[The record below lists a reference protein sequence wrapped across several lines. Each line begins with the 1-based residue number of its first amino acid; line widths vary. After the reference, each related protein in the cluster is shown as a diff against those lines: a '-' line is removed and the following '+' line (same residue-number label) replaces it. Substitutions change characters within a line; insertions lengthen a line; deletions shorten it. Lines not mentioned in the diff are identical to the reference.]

1 MAPRTHGNGNYYPIR
16 TIVHHYSPLFTITHS
31 LFTIT
36 HSLFTITTTIQ
47 PLPLLCLASF
57 CTITFHD
64 SSFSLA
70 LPQAVD
76 VLTHT
81 LNHHHA
87 GSNVDFTENELAVV
101 SGRIRDMSTSG
112 GGAPRVNVDHVI
124 ELVMCRWS
132 TKMRDREVDLR
143 KTFRAGDVDLNNV
156 LSFGKWVGGKEAVG
170 EEAV

>member
-1 MAPRTHGNGNYYPIR
+1 MTP
-16 TIVHHYSPLFTITHS
+16 
-31 LFTIT
+31 
-36 HSLFTITTTIQ
+36 
-47 PLPLLCLASF
+47 
-57 CTITFHD
+57 
-64 SSFSLA
+64 FSLA

-156 LSFGKWVGGKEAVG
+156 LSFGKWAGGGRGSERKEEEEVGSDLFFFDVVYSCSFLFYCCSILALLMLYSYSILNLFLLYSSR
-170 EEAV
+170 

>member
-16 TIVHHYSPLFTITHS
+16 TIVHHYSP
-31 LFTIT
+31 
-36 HSLFTITTTIQ
+36 LFTITTTIQ

-156 LSFGKWVGGKEAVG
+156 LSFGKWARGERGGVRKRRCEAGGRRSGV
-170 EEAV
+170 

>member
-1 MAPRTHGNGNYYPIR
+1 MTPP
-16 TIVHHYSPLFTITHS
+16 SP
-31 LFTIT
+31 
-36 HSLFTITTTIQ
+36 
-47 PLPLLCLASF
+47 
-57 CTITFHD
+57 
-64 SSFSLA
+64 

-156 LSFGKWVGGKEAVG
+156 LSFGKWAGGGRGGVRQEEEEVGSDLFFDVVYSCSILVRFLFDSYSILVQFLFYICSILALFLLYSSR
-170 EEAV
+170 